1 MSTLIDTKMNNNRI
15 LILEDDQIVAV
26 DLQELLITAGYE
38 TIIAHTYTGALIKAK
53 TFKPNLAICDINLG
67 DGLTGID
74 FVKDVY
80 IILPKLEIIYV
91 TAFSNKQI
99 IEDAEL
105 TNPLNYI
112 VKPWNE
118 EQIKVTVK
126 MAFTYI
132 EKKHQNN
139 TILQDLSM
147 SEYKIIDLISKQKKS
162 KEIAALLFVSE
173 KTVRNHRYNIIKK
186 LNLPNDNNS
195 LLKWAITNIKQD

>member
-1 MSTLIDTKMNNNRI
+1 MNNQRI
-15 LILEDDQIVAV
+15 LILEDDQIVAM
-26 DLQELLITAGYE
+26 DLQELLQAVGYE
-38 TIIAHTYTGALIKAK
+38 TITAHNYAEALDQAK
-53 TFKPNLAICDINLG
+53 KFKPNLAICDINLG
-67 DGLTGID
+67 NGYSGID

-99 IEDAEL
+99 IDQVEA

-126 MAFTYI
+126 MAFSYI
-132 EKKHQNN
+132 EKKYQNDN
-139 TILQDLSM
+139 ILKDLSLT
-147 SEYKIIDLISKQKKS
+147 EYKIIDLISKQKKS
-162 KEIAALLFVSE
+162 KEIAEILFVSE

-195 LLKWAITNIKQD
+195 LLKWAITNISQD

>member
-1 MSTLIDTKMNNNRI
+1 MSKQRI
-15 LILEDDQIVAV
+15 LILEDDQIVAI
-26 DLQELLITAGYE
+26 DLQELLQASGYE
-38 TIIAHTYTGALIKAK
+38 TIVSHNYQEALDQAK
-53 TFKPNLAICDINLG
+53 KFKPQLAICDINLG
-67 DGLTGID
+67 AGFTGID

-91 TAFSNKQI
+91 TAFSNKQT
-99 IEDAEL
+99 IEDVEA

-126 MAFTYI
+126 LAFNYI
-132 EKKHQNN
+132 EKKSQSDN
-139 TILQDLSM
+139 ILKDLSLT
-147 SEYKIIDLISKQKKS
+147 EYKIIDLISKQKKS
-162 KEIAALLFVSE
+162 KEIAELLFVSE